1 MLQKC
6 IVCLKW
12 PKINEQEDGVG
23 PSKNIFS
30 RRNYHTG
37 HRTVA
42 FHGKLRFN
50 KWQFVTILPKLIS
63 DESLLCPCYDFA
75 IFNFKNSNNI
85 VFVVVLGFRFL
96 FNQLLS
102 NPKHTINNF
111 LVVPRL
117 WVKADC
123 GWGRLYLRTS
133 FIYKYKMLHGF
144 VKVVSG
150 GCFILINNWHYPQS
164 GSDDFFIIFIDLF
177 DRYHYLSIEFVI
189 GLWNLTDNW
198 K

>member
-1 MLQKC
+1 MNKRTGLAH
-6 IVCLKW
+6 LK
-12 PKINEQEDGVG
+12 IYFLEEITTQD
-23 PSKNIFS
+23 
-30 RRNYHTG
+30 TG
-37 HRTVA
+37 QCSA

-50 KWQFVTILPKLIS
+50 KWQFVTIFPKLIS

-164 GSDDFFIIFIDLF
+164 GSDDFFHYFHWSVWSIPLF
-177 DRYHYLSIEFVI
+177 V
-189 GLWNLTDNW
+189 NW
-198 K
+198 ICHWIVKFNR